1 MAGAVIPAGLPW
13 ASSNPEALASM
24 SQVWADQLDLLIRSR
39 TPILWIRSLE
49 EERVEV
55 LLEAAAQRLGGR
67 SLLRWDFIDG
77 LSGAPNRQGEAA
89 RNPMAA
95 LASLDGLP
103 EGQGAIL
110 LLRDFHRYSDD
121 PGVCRRLRNLA
132 SSLRQV
138 PRTLVITAPEWQLPR
153 ELEDCITLLELP
165 LPDAAAIGELLG
177 SIARASGMPLDAAVL
192 EQLTAACH
200 GLSEQRVRQ
209 IAARALARRG
219 CLGGE
224 DLAEVLEE
232 KRQAIAKSELLE
244 YCPSEATPADIGGLE
259 ALKHWLDQRHR
270 AFSEEAGRYGL
281 PVPRGVLLVGP
292 QGTGK
297 SLTAKAI
304 AHSWGMPL
312 LRLDVGRLFAGL
324 VGASEARTRDM
335 IQRAEAM
342 APCVLWIDEIDKG
355 FGGDPRSDGGTSQRV
370 LASLLTWMAEKTS
383 AVFVVATA
391 NGVEKLPAE
400 LLRKGRFDEIFL
412 LDLPTTEERRAILDL
427 QLGRRRPAHS
437 IPLEV
442 LADRTEGFSGAELE
456 QTVIEA
462 MHLAFGEN
470 RDFGEADLITAASQL
485 VPLSRTAKEQLD
497 GFKQWASSGRARP
510 ASRLRGVTN
519 SDAR

>member
-1 MAGAVIPAGLPW
+1 MTD
-13 ASSNPEALASM
+13 S
-24 SQVWADQLDLLIRSR
+24 WADQLDLLIRAR

-49 EERVEV
+49 EERVET
-55 LLEAAAQRLGGR
+55 LLEQAAQRLGGR
-67 SLLRWDFIDG
+67 TLLRWDFIDG
-77 LSGAPNRQGEAA
+77 LSGAPNRSGEAA

-95 LASLDGLP
+95 LACLDPLP
-103 EGQGAIL
+103 PEQGAL
-110 LLRDFHRYSDD
+110 LVLRDFHRYCEDA
-121 PGVCRRLRNLA
+121 GVCRRLRNLA
-132 SSLRQV
+132 ASLRQA
-138 PRTLVITAPEWQLPR
+138 PRTLVITAPDWSIPR
-153 ELEDCITLLELP
+153 ELEDSITLLDLP
-165 LPDAAAIGELLG
+165 LPAAEEIRRLL
-177 SIARASGMPLDAAVL
+177 STIANASGQPLAPGVC

-209 IAARALARRG
+209 LAARALARRG
-219 CLGGE
+219 QLGE
-224 DLAEVLEE
+224 ADLAEVLEE

-259 ALKHWLDQRHR
+259 ALKHWLEQRHM
-270 AFSEEAGRYGL
+270 AFSEEAMRYGL
-281 PVPRGVLLVGP
+281 PLPRGVLLVGP

-304 AHSWGMPL
+304 AHSWSMPL

-355 FGGDPRSDGGTSQRV
+355 FGGDARSDGGTSQRV
-370 LASLLTWMAEKTS
+370 LGTVLTWMAEKTS

-391 NGVEKLPAE
+391 NGVDKLPAE

-412 LDLPTTEERRAILDL
+412 LDLPSAEERRAILDL
-427 QLGRRRPAHS
+427 QLRRRRPDHS

-442 LADRTEGFSGAELE
+442 LVDRTAGFSGAELE

-462 MHLAFGEN
+462 MHLAFAEH
-470 RDFGEADLITAASQL
+470 REFGEADLIAAASQV
-485 VPLSRTAKEQLD
+485 VPLSRTAREQLEAL
-497 GFKQWASSGRARP
+497 QIWASSGRARP
-510 ASRLRGVTN
+510 ASRAGGEP
-519 SDAR
+519 